1 MKVKTSVTLSEEL
14 IRRIDRVDTNRSA
27 LLEQAARE
35 YLERL
40 EKEARDARDAE
51 ILDTDAA
58 RLNAEVED
66 VLEYQE
72 LQ

>member
-1 MKVKTSVTLSEEL
+1 
-14 IRRIDRVDTNRSA
+14 VDTNRSA